1 MPSKNL
7 NAITKTTIFT
17 KNSLLLWVIIV
28 FFISACGNE
37 LEFNNTTTTTAV
49 SVSTLAGSG
58 VQGAINGTGI
68 YATFYEP
75 TGVAVDAAGNVYVA
89 DYRNSLI
96 RKINAAGSVTT
107 LAGGNSAGFANG
119 TGSYALFNLPTGV
132 AVDAAGNVYVA
143 DNNNNLIREISS
155 AGAVTTLAGS
165 GAQGGTNGP
174 VAGASFNYPQ
184 GVAVDASGNVYVAD
198 YGNNLIRKISTAGLV
213 TTLAGKD
220 SAGANNGV
228 DTVATF
234 NQPTSVAVDA
244 GGNVYVADEG
254 NNLIREI
261 SPAGVVSTFAGS
273 GAQGATNGTGTKASF
288 NGPTGV
294 AVDASG
300 NVYVADYGNNLVR
313 KISPAGVVTTLGST
327 TTGNSK
333 LFKGPYGVAVDAA
346 GNVYVADYG
355 YSTILKIS
363 K

>member
-1 MPSKNL
+1 MPSKSL
-7 NAITKTTIFT
+7 NAIIKTPIFIRY
-17 KNSLLLWVIIV
+17 SLFLLAIIA

-37 LEFNNTTTTTAV
+37 LEFNTVPASSAV

-58 VQGAINGTGI
+58 AQGAINSTGI

-75 TGVAVDAAGNVYVA
+75 TGVAVDASGNVYVA
-89 DYRNSLI
+89 DYRNNLI
-96 RKINAAGSVTT
+96 RKINATGSVST
-107 LAGGNSAGFANG
+107 LVGNTQGFANG
-119 TGSYALFNLPTGV
+119 TGSYALFNQPTGV

-143 DNNNNLIREISS
+143 DNNNHLVREISP
-155 AGAVTTLAGS
+155 AGVVTTLAGS
-165 GAQGGTNGP
+165 GLQGSSNGP
-174 VAGASFNYPQ
+174 ATGASFSYPQ
-184 GVAVDASGNVYVAD
+184 GVAVDATGNVYVAD
-198 YGNNLIRKISTAGLV
+198 YGNNLIRKISAAGLV

-228 DTVATF
+228 DTAATF
-234 NQPTSVAVDA
+234 NQPTGVAVDGA
-244 GGNVYVADEG
+244 GNVYVADEG

-273 GAQGATNGTGTKASF
+273 GAPGSTNGTGVKASF
-288 NGPTGV
+288 NGPTGI

-313 KISPAGVVTTLGST
+313 EISPGGVVITLGSAA
-327 TTGNSK
+327 TGNSK

-355 YSTILKIS
+355 YNTILKIS